1 MTLTV
6 SVVLLAGLLLA
17 LLLKHKA
24 LGAGAATVAALF
36 GFYLADTGAAT
47 TVDQLVT
54 AFADALGGI
63 G

>member
-36 GFYLADTGAAT
+36 GFYLANTGAAD
-47 TVDQLVT
+47 TVNQLIT
-54 AFADALGGI
+54 ALADALGSLG
-63 G
+63 